1 MLGNYVNA
9 GAIILGCLLGLLV
22 KNGLKEKYK
31 EIVMEAIGL
40 SVLFIGASGAIK
52 GLLDPDT
59 VPVLFILSLVIGG
72 LLGEWIGLEKRLEG
86 IGDFLQKKVGSK
98 DQNISQGFVDASLI
112 FCVGA
117 MAIMGSLNS
126 GLRGD
131 HATLYAKSILDGIA
145 SLVLTTTLG
154 IGVIFSAAAVF
165 IYQGLIIIFAHVL
178 EPYLSPDIIREM
190 TIVGS
195 IIIVGIG
202 LTMLN
207 IKKIRTANL
216 LPAIGIPI
224 IYYHLILPLIHILK
238 GFF

>member
-1 MLGNYVNA
+1 MLGNFVNA
-9 GAIILGCLLGLLV
+9 GAIIIGCLLGLLV

-40 SVLFIGASGAIK
+40 SVLFIGVTGAIK
-52 GLLDPDT
+52 GLLDPDA
-59 VPVLFILSLVIGG
+59 VPVLFIISLVVGG
-72 LLGEWIGLEKRLEG
+72 LIGEWIDVEKRLESVG
-86 IGDFLQKKVGSK
+86 NFLQKRFGSK

-117 MAIMGSLNS
+117 MAIMGSLDS

-131 HATLYAKSILDGIA
+131 HDTLFAKSILDGIA

-165 IYQGLIIIFAHVL
+165 IYQGLIVLFAHSVA
-178 EPYLSPDIIREM
+178 PYLSTDIIREM

-216 LPAIGIPI
+216 LPAIAIPI
-224 IYYHLILPLIHILK
+224 VYYLVILPL
-238 GFF
+238 FT

>member
-9 GAIILGCLLGLLV
+9 GAIILGCLLGLLI

-40 SVLFIGASGAIK
+40 SVLFIGASTAIK
-52 GLLDPDT
+52 GLLDPNA

-72 LLGEWIGLEKRLEG
+72 LIGEWIGLEKRLEG
-86 IGDFLQKKVGSK
+86 VGDFLQKKFGSK

-126 GLRGD
+126 GLKGD
-131 HATLYAKSILDGIA
+131 HSTLFAKSILDGIT

-154 IGVIFSAAAVF
+154 IGVIFSAVAVF
-165 IYQGLIIIFAHVL
+165 IYQGLIVIFAHAI

-190 TIVGS
+190 TIVGG

-202 LTMLN
+202 LSMLN

-216 LPAIGIPI
+216 LPAIAIPPIYYLIIIPI
-224 IYYHLILPLIHILK
+224 VERL
-238 GFF
+238 F

>member
-1 MLGNYVNA
+1 MLGNYVNS
-9 GAIILGCLLGLLV
+9 GAIILGCLIGILI

-40 SVLFIGASGAIK
+40 SVIFIGASSAIK
-52 GLLDPDT
+52 GLLDPDV

-72 LLGEWIGLEKRLEG
+72 LIGEFIGVEKWLESVG
-86 IGDFLQKKVGSK
+86 NFLQKRFGAK
-98 DQNISQGFVDASLI
+98 DQDISQGFVDASLI

-131 HATLYAKSILDGIA
+131 HNTLFAKAILDGIT

-154 IGVIFSAAAVF
+154 IGVIFSAVAVF
-165 IYQGLIIIFAHVL
+165 LYQGVIVIFAHSV
-178 EPYLSPDIIREM
+178 EPYLSTDIIREM

-195 IIIVGIG
+195 VIIVGIG
-202 LTMLN
+202 LSMLN
-207 IKKIRTANL
+207 IKKIKTANL
-216 LPAIGIPI
+216 LPAIMIPVIYYLVILPI
-224 IYYHLILPLIHILK
+224 IHM
-238 GFF
+238 FS

>member
-9 GAIILGCLLGLLV
+9 GAIILGSLLGLII
-22 KNGLKEKYK
+22 KNGLKDKYK

-40 SVLFIGASGAIK
+40 SVVFIGASSAIK

-59 VPVLFILSLVIGG
+59 VPVLFIISLVIGG
-72 LLGEWIGLEKRLEG
+72 LVGQWINVEKRLEN
-86 IGDFLQKKVGSK
+86 IGDFLQSKFGSK

-117 MAIMGSLNS
+117 MAIMGALNS
-126 GLRGD
+126 GLHND
-131 HATLYAKSILDGIA
+131 YSILFAKSILDGIT
-145 SLVLTTTLG
+145 SMILTTTLG

-165 IYQGLIIIFAHVL
+165 IYQGLIIIFAHSV

-190 TIVGS
+190 TIVGN

-202 LTMLN
+202 LSMLN
-207 IKKIRTANL
+207 IKKIKTANL
-216 LPAIGIPI
+216 LPAIFIPVIYYLIIMPI
-224 IYYHLILPLIHILK
+224 IYAI
-238 GFF
+238 